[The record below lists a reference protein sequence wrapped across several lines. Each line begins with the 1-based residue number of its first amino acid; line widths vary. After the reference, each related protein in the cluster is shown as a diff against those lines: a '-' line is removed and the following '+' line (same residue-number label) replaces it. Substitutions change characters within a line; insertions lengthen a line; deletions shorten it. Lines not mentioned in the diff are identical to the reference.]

1 MDKGISC
8 NFLATNWQKKTTKTK
23 KTAMFKQRKW
33 GEYTEFD
40 SAALLVVLN
49 KTFFPRS
56 KHQNIS
62 PRGRVHQANS
72 WLNKADATIISS
84 QSEQTQ
90 YSNEPIRFHGK
101 ITWPTSTKRGKTQL
115 GEVMNAIQPELN
127 TKPIVTCTNTFS
139 RGVSLQY
146 SFHSFTWLCHSN
158 NFDLGFTT
166 LNKKTVL
173 IGCRT

>member
-1 MDKGISC
+1 
-8 NFLATNWQKKTTKTK
+8 
-23 KTAMFKQRKW
+23 MFKQRKG

-49 KTFFPRS
+49 KTFSPRS

-62 PRGRVHQANS
+62 PRGRVHQANA
-72 WLNKADATIISS
+72 WLNKVDATIISS

-115 GEVMNAIQPELN
+115 SEVMNAIQPELN

-139 RGVSLQY
+139 RAVSLQY